1 MTEKKAFDLSLYL
14 VTDRRM
20 TTNLSLPALIKKA
33 VAGGVTVIQLREK
46 ECPTKEFFELAL
58 EVKKVIPP
66 EIPLIINDRLDIAL
80 AAGADGVHLGQADLP
95 VEVARK
101 LLGPKAIIGLS
112 VENFEQL
119 QEAKNLP
126 VDYLAISPVFPTPTK
141 TDTGPAWGLEGL
153 AQARR
158 LTGRPLV
165 AIGGINETNAF
176 QVIQAGADGIAVV
189 SAICASPDPEQA
201 SKRLRQIIEQARRKG

>member
-201 SKRLRQIIEQARRKG
+201 SKKLRQIIEQARRKG

>member
-119 QEAKNLP
+119 QEAKNFP

-201 SKRLRQIIEQARRKG
+201 SKKLRQIIEQARRKG